1 MTGPSPSPGD
11 SPAASAVRPL
21 LTPALRSTLLAGA
34 ETLQLSLDERA
45 VERFTLYLQEL
56 LSWNQKHN
64 LTAIRDPAEVI
75 TRHFLDSLTCTLA
88 FDFTSVRPVMD
99 VGAGAGFPGLPL
111 KIAFPSLSL
120 TLLDSSVKKIEFLQ
134 HLCPLLGFM
143 DVNFVHARAEEF
155 GHVGSYRGKFAAVL
169 SRAVAPLPT
178 LLELC
183 MPFVSLGGV
192 FIAQKNRDLGEEL
205 TSGAEVA
212 PVLGGGELEQIEVTT
227 PETDLERSLIVVR
240 KEESTPSA
248 YPRRPGI
255 PAKRPLTAAGGR
267 RTHPKYR

>member
-1 MTGPSPSPGD
+1 MTNPAPQHTAEPPSNPFE
-11 SPAASAVRPL
+11 
-21 LTPALRSTLLAGA
+21 LTLPLRSTLLAGA
-34 ETLQLSLDERA
+34 ESLSLPLDERA
-45 VERFTLYLQEL
+45 IERFSIYLREL
-56 LSWNQKHN
+56 LTWNQKHN

-75 TRHFLDSLTCTLA
+75 TRHFLDSLTCTAA
-88 FDFTSVRPVMD
+88 FDFTTPRPVMD

-111 KIAFPSLSL
+111 KIAFPTLSL

-155 GHVGSYRGKFAAVL
+155 GHVGSYRHKFAAVV

-183 MPFVSLGGV
+183 MPFVTIGGV
-192 FIAQKNRDLGEEL
+192 FIAQKNRDLGDEL
-205 TSGAEVA
+205 VQGSEVVS
-212 PVLGGGELEQIEVTT
+212 VLGGGEFHQIEVTT
-227 PETDLERSLIVVR
+227 PGTDLERSLIVVR
-240 KEESTPSA
+240 KEEPTPSA

-255 PAKRPLTAAGGR
+255 PAKRPLTAAGGK